1 MPEPTTALLPRARRF
16 AVGFGPLLA
25 LACVVVFAAGAL
37 AQGESPS
44 AVPRGDPIA
53 DVRESP
59 TGVAGQGAAAA
70 APRPADADATPVAAA
85 QGSSAPPAAYDEELS
100 QFFLLLLA
108 ILALRPIVALV
119 SAILRRRRE
128 RTD

>member
-1 MPEPTTALLPRARRF
+1 MPEPTTALLPHVRRL
-16 AVGFGPLLA
+16 AVAFGPLLA
-25 LACVVVFAAGAL
+25 LACVVVLAAGAL
-37 AQGESPS
+37 AQAESP
-44 AVPRGDPIA
+44 AAGPRNDPIA
-53 DVRESP
+53 NSREST
-59 TGVAGQGAAAA
+59 TGVAGQGSATAV
-70 APRPADADATPVAAA
+70 PRPADVGTAPAADPP
-85 QGSSAPPAAYDEELS
+85 GGPAPPSAHDEALR